1 MIPADSELVEYFY
14 GECERAAEIERALA
28 SSPELARRYESL
40 RQVMLAVET
49 PEAPPRGEHYEAELW
64 QRLQPAIAGQSRL
77 QAQRSW
83 MWAGMAA
90 AAVLALLLGAFVLG
104 RQQGHE
110 KGREEVMAE
119 GLSKESRDRILL
131 ATAIDHL
138 DRAQVLLVS
147 LKNSSADGIPDL
159 DLERSRA
166 AELVV
171 SNRLLR
177 RSAREAGPSV
187 TGALSSVLDDLEPL
201 LLEIAHAPDTLS
213 AADLIVLRERL
224 AERGTL
230 FKLRVMNDR
239 LQRQAPAGRPMR
251 PAQSAPRT

>member
-1 MIPADSELVEYFY
+1 MIPSDSELVEYFY
-14 GECERAAEIERALA
+14 GESERAAEIEQALA
-28 SSPELARRYESL
+28 GSPELARRYESL
-40 RQVMLAVET
+40 RRMLLAVEA
-49 PEAPPRGEHYEAELW
+49 PEVPPRGEHYESELW
-64 QRLQPAIAGQSRL
+64 QRLQPAIAEQSRP
-77 QAQRSW
+77 QTQRSR

-90 AAVLALLLGAFVLG
+90 AALFALLLGAFVLG

-110 KGREEVMAE
+110 KGREEVIAE

-147 LKNSSADGIPDL
+147 LKNSSAEGLPDL

-177 RSAREAGPSV
+177 RCAQEAGPSV
-187 TGALSSVLDDLEPL
+187 TGALSLVLDDLEPL

-213 AADLIVLRERL
+213 ASDLTVLRERL

-251 PAQSAPRT
+251 PARSEPRT